1 MDYKRRWLL
10 ASAEYQNYDSTFSQY
25 QAWRFLQ
32 SFNYQPSS
40 ASRVG
45 VDLNQTFYR
54 YQGNL
59 DQDQYQFLARYNI
72 QFEFPLA
79 WYLEGGYVL
88 NDMTGTE
95 QWSRFAR
102 TGISWSRGKLSVR
115 ASYEY
120 NYQATTTSYSTET
133 RDRNFFSATLKRTF

>member
-32 SFNYQPSS
+32 SFDYQPSS

-59 DQDQYQFLARYNI
+59 DQDQYHF
-72 QFEFPLA
+72 FSP
-79 WYLEGGYVL
+79 
-88 NDMTGTE
+88 
-95 QWSRFAR
+95 
-102 TGISWSRGKLSVR
+102 
-115 ASYEY
+115 
-120 NYQATTTSYSTET
+120 ATTSSLNSRSHGIWREAM
-133 RDRNFFSATLKRTF
+133 F